1 MTLPPR
7 STGRDSQAGSLAR
20 GSPLGGEVVAGDR
33 KQRRRATAT
42 RGRPH
47 PPRRWSPPL
56 SDWTV
61 HDTADMGRGVCEL
74 RMEVSQTIRLFN
86 FFLVF
91 SFFLMHESNT
101 VDSKVTSDFTL

>member
-7 STGRDSQAGSLAR
+7 STGRDSQAGSQAQ
-20 GSPLGGEVVAGDR
+20 GSPLVEEVAAGDR

-42 RGRPH
+42 RGRLL

-61 HDTADMGRGVCEL
+61 RDAANKSRGVCEL
-74 RMEVSQTIRLFN
+74 
-86 FFLVF
+86 
-91 SFFLMHESNT
+91 
-101 VDSKVTSDFTL
+101 

>member
-61 HDTADMGRGVCEL
+61 HDTCQVWASL
-74 RMEVSQTIRLFN
+74 LF
-86 FFLVF
+86 
-91 SFFLMHESNT
+91 
-101 VDSKVTSDFTL
+101 

>member
-7 STGRDSQAGSLAR
+7 STGRDSQAGSLPR

-47 PPRRWSPPL
+47 LPRRWSPPL

-61 HDTADMGRGVCEL
+61 HDTADMSRGVCEL
-74 RMEVSQTIRLFN
+74 RMG
-86 FFLVF
+86 
-91 SFFLMHESNT
+91 SFTNDKTF
-101 VDSKVTSDFTL
+101 